1 VIIGIASIIG
11 PFVSSFFIASG
22 PTFIFLSLAILF
34 AASALLIDFYFEHEE
49 VSLGKIKKKDFHPL
63 LFLKNFGEKREVI
76 IIFLIWFVIG
86 LAMSGTN
93 SVFSWYLQDNLSLSQ
108 QAILYIFTGAG
119 ILTVISQG
127 LGLKHFWLR
136 FWSEK
141 KLALSAPVALTI
153 GFLIMALPFFAWFI
167 VGYIIEQLGR
177 PIFRIIITSDIAEEA
192 NRDQR
197 GSALGALSS
206 VGAIAMI
213 FGPLF
218 FGLLF
223 NIKPALV
230 FVTSAGLAFITLI
243 LTILLLHRK
252 LTSIDR

>member
-1 VIIGIASIIG
+1 
-11 PFVSSFFIASG
+11 
-22 PTFIFLSLAILF
+22 
-34 AASALLIDFYFEHEE
+34 
-49 VSLGKIKKKDFHPL
+49 
-63 LFLKNFGEKREVI
+63 
-76 IIFLIWFVIG
+76 
-86 LAMSGTN
+86 
-93 SVFSWYLQDNLSLSQ
+93 
-108 QAILYIFTGAG
+108 
-119 ILTVISQG
+119 
-127 LGLKHFWLR
+127 LR
-136 FWSEK
+136 FWSER

-192 NRDQR
+192 NKDQR

-213 FGPLF
+213 FGPLL

-243 LTILLLHRK
+243 LTILLLRRK